1 MSKSM
6 TLWQRI
12 QAFLRPETE
21 TYDSRKARASGDI
34 ATLPEQYNAATDPR
48 RSGGSAAIG
57 G

>member
-1 MSKSM
+1 MSKR
-6 TLWQRI
+6 TTVWQRVK
-12 QAFLRPETE
+12 AFLRPPTE
-21 TYDSRKARASGDI
+21 SYDTRKARASGDI